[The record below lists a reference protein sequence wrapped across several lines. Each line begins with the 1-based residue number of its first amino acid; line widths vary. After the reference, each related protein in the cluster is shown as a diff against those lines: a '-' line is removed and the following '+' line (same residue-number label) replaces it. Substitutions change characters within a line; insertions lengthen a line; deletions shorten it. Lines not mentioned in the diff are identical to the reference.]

1 MYVQKVFTM
10 FTSSVNGKAGGNC
23 QGSAVPVSLGGVENQ
38 GTSEAS
44 LDISVAYAFFICF
57 WQDMNCLWK
66 KLFDLTYPST
76 AMFSGKICFMRSLQ
90 WHRVVHKEHLQRCQ
104 DTSNPNLNWIWPKSE
119 LVQTKGIMPTTF
131 LYTACA
137 INTKFYS
144 VIWFALYL
152 NGSD

>member
-57 WQDMNCLWK
+57 
-66 KLFDLTYPST
+66 
-76 AMFSGKICFMRSLQ
+76 
-90 WHRVVHKEHLQRCQ
+90 
-104 DTSNPNLNWIWPKSE
+104 
-119 LVQTKGIMPTTF
+119 
-131 LYTACA
+131 
-137 INTKFYS
+137 
-144 VIWFALYL
+144 
-152 NGSD
+152 